1 MIELGGILIRDRLTR
16 EHAETIALNGLA
28 FLAGR
33 DEDIERFLRNTGIDA
48 DELRQRAAD
57 PDMLRAVLEYI
68 LAGDATTTDFCAEQK
83 LDPRQLH
90 AANHVL
96 SGAREV

>member
-1 MIELGGILIRDRLTR
+1 LELGRILIRETLTR
-16 EHAETIALNGLA
+16 ERAETIALNGLA
-28 FLAGR
+28 FLASR

-48 DELRQRAAD
+48 AELRQRAAD
-57 PDMLRAVLEYI
+57 TDMLRAVLEYI
-68 LAGDATTTDFCAEQK
+68 LAGDVTTTDFCTEQN

-96 SGAREV
+96 SGSREM

>member
-1 MIELGGILIRDRLTR
+1 LIRNKLTR
-16 EHAETIALNGLA
+16 EHAETLALNGLA

-33 DEDIERFLRNTGIDA
+33 GEEIERFLRNTGIDA
-48 DELRQRAAD
+48 DELRRRAAD

-68 LAGDATTTDFCAEQK
+68 LAGDATTADFCAEQN

-90 AANHVL
+90 EANHVL